1 MRCTGLV
8 SEVSKDP
15 FSQRAFLPSFVT
27 RCQARKDDLDS
38 DLSQFLRTRA
48 FTEGLIEKLQEKTLW
63 GNYGIVSPV
72 VVRQMR
78 SCSPVQRTS
87 NRLVALHK
95 LLRTRGHLRA
105 HRPRFAT
112 SSHQRDV

>member
-15 FSQRAFLPSFVT
+15 FLQRAFLPSFVT
-27 RCQARKDDLDS
+27 RCQAQKDDLDS
-38 DLSQFLRTRA
+38 NLSQFLRTCA

-63 GNYGIVSPV
+63 ENYGIVSPV
-72 VVRQMR
+72 VVRQMH

-87 NRLVALHK
+87 NQLVALHK
-95 LLRTRGHLRA
+95 LLRMRGHLQA
-105 HRPRFAT
+105 YHP
-112 SSHQRDV
+112 